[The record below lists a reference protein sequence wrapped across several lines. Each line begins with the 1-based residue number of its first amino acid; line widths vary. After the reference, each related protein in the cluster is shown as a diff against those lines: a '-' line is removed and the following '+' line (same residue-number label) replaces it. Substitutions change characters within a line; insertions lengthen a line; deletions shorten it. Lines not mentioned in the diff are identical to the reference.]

1 MTTKDAVK
9 RGLLLLGSFAIAY
22 NASEFLH
29 ELGHA
34 LAAWMTGGQVSGI
47 VVHPF
52 NWSFCYAV
60 SPYPLFL
67 TAAGVMFSS
76 LAGVL
81 IFVCL
86 IRWPKPFLLPLLLI
100 GPLTLINNGDY
111 MLMDLIV
118 QSGGDACSLAAMG
131 ISPAVIVPGALFLL
145 LAGFA
150 LAVILIR
157 KIGLLEGGF
166 TMRLI
171 IIGMGILSYLTT
183 ALVWIFFNDRS
194 SVPES
199 IAYTL
204 SATLL
209 AVLFAAIAR
218 PPKKHEPP
226 HDAVVGWKL
235 IVALNLSAVIL
246 IAFLLNGP
254 IYGTHIQFNI
264 ETFSERPDD
273 FPSIL
278 VPPVYA
284 EEVFYMPAPNHPY
297 YLLSYDVPLSTSSDE
312 VIEYLRNLHR
322 EQGYIR
328 LTHLS
333 EDPACE
339 RHSEWQEYGIVKGL
353 EQEWLSIEDPIL
365 RSVPAIML
373 IYQEDA
379 LSSVRIMHSV
389 KKGWDTEQMEAYITM
404 HPEQFDLEQLDRLR
418 QIIARNRQNNI
429 DGQSSEENSEID
441 G

>member
-1 MTTKDAVK
+1 
-9 RGLLLLGSFAIAY
+9 
-22 NASEFLH
+22 
-29 ELGHA
+29 
-34 LAAWMTGGQVSGI
+34 
-47 VVHPF
+47 
-52 NWSFCYAV
+52 
-60 SPYPLFL
+60 
-67 TAAGVMFSS
+67 
-76 LAGVL
+76 
-81 IFVCL
+81 VCL

-131 ISPAVIVPGALFLL
+131 ISPAVIFPGTLFLL

-150 LAVILIR
+150 LAVILVR
-157 KIGLLEGGF
+157 KTRLLEGPF
-166 TMRLI
+166 KSRLI
-171 IIGMGILSYLTT
+171 TLSLGVLLYLFT
-183 ALVWIFFNDRS
+183 ALIWNAFFNRS
-194 SVPES
+194 GALEWL
-199 IAYTL
+199 AYTA
-204 SATLL
+204 SG
-209 AVLFAAIAR
+209 AVLTILIAALDR
-218 PPKKHEPP
+218 PPKKHAPP
-226 HDAVVGWKL
+226 HDAVGGWKL

-264 ETFSERPDD
+264 ETFSERPND
-273 FPSIL
+273 FPTVL
-278 VPPVYA
+278 VPPPYA
-284 EEVFYMPAPNHPY
+284 LEASYVRSRNPDCLA
-297 YLLSYDVPLSTSSDE
+297 YLLSYVIPISTPSDE

-389 KKGWDTEQMEAYITM
+389 KKGWDTQQMEAYITM